1 MVARVRSSV
10 SDRRCAVIGALA
22 LLSAFVV
29 AMLVARIV
37 YTDSAAHGSL
47 VWDLFL
53 AWVPFVLSLMIYERA
68 RLGSSRSLLVS
79 LACLWLVFFPNAPY
93 LVTEM
98 KYVGAGGRVPVLYD
112 ALLFG
117 AAGWTGLLLG
127 LTSVFLIHAV
137 ARRLLGTAKAWAL
150 VVGVLAASSFGIY
163 LGRVLRWN
171 SWDVVA
177 HPQWMAGL
185 LHDVVLHPLSH
196 PRPLALTVLLTSF
209 LLVSYLVLYSFARLT
224 PEWNALERPIR

>member
-1 MVARVRSSV
+1 MLVRVRSSI

-22 LLSAFVV
+22 LLSSFVV
-29 AMLVARIV
+29 AMLLARMV
-37 YTDSAAHGSL
+37 YTGSAGHASL

-68 RLGSSRSLLVS
+68 RRGSSTSLLVP
-79 LACLWLVFFPNAPY
+79 LGCLWLVFFPNAPY

-98 KYVGAGGRVPVLYD
+98 KFVGAGTRVPILYD

-127 LTSVFLIHAV
+127 LTSVFLIHGV
-137 ARRLLGTAKAWAL
+137 ARRLLGTARAWAL

-177 HPQWMAGL
+177 HPQWLPGL
-185 LHDVVLHPLSH
+185 LHEGVLHPLSH
-196 PRPLALTVLLTSF
+196 PRPLALTLLLTSF

-224 PEWNALERPIR
+224 PEWDALERPVR

>member
-10 SDRRCAVIGALA
+10 SARRCAVIGALA
-22 LLSAFVV
+22 LLSAFVL

-37 YTDSAAHGSL
+37 HTGSAVHGSL
-47 VWDLFL
+47 GWDLFL
-53 AWVPFVLSLMIYERA
+53 AWVPFLLSLMIYERA
-68 RLGSSRSLLVS
+68 RRGSSASLLVP

-93 LVTEM
+93 LVTELR
-98 KYVGAGGRVPVLYD
+98 YVGAGGRVSFLYD

-117 AAGWTGLLLG
+117 AAGLTGLLLG
-127 LTSVFLIHAV
+127 LTSVFLIHGV
-137 ARRLLGTAKAWAL
+137 ARRLLGTATAWAV

-163 LGRVLRWN
+163 LGRALRWN
-171 SWDVVA
+171 SWDLVA

-185 LHDVVLHPLSH
+185 LGDVVQHPLSH

-209 LLVSYLVLYSFARLT
+209 LLVSYLVLYAFARLT
-224 PEWNALERPIR
+224 PEWDALERPVR